1 MKFAYVSCLGD
12 LYVTDDPDCDSEPCS
27 ICGDYDRCIGT
38 ANNNLDLANIMLEK
52 AKVLPPTN
60 LTSKTDKVGM
70 VEITGYEIEK
80 TDNNIEYKKVKDVE
94 WEDE

>member
-38 ANNNLDLANIMLEK
+38 ANNNIDLAKVMLEEGFTEEYI
-52 AKVLPPTN
+52 L
-60 LTSKTDKVGM
+60 
-70 VEITGYEIEK
+70 EITGYEIEK
-80 TDNNIEYKKVKDVE
+80 TGNDIEYKKVKDVE

>member
-38 ANNNLDLANIMLEK
+38 ANNNLDLANIMLEEGFTEEYI
-52 AKVLPPTN
+52 L
-60 LTSKTDKVGM
+60 
-70 VEITGYEIEK
+70 EITGYEIEK

-94 WEDE
+94 WEEE

>member
-12 LYVTDDPDCDSEPCS
+12 LYVTDDPDCDSEPCP

-38 ANNNLDLANIMLEK
+38 VNNSIDLAKVMLEEGFTEEYILE
-52 AKVLPPTN
+52 V
-60 LTSKTDKVGM
+60 
-70 VEITGYEIEK
+70 TGYEIEK
-80 TDNNIEYKKVKDVE
+80 NDNDIEYKKVRDVE